1 MNLIKRINLIN
12 IDYKFDYK
20 YITFE
25 KLIDN
30 FTFIDQN
37 KLEIYDIKDLND
49 KQKVILSMF
58 INNYVH
64 TNPTISKYNKFRE
77 ILPKKINL
85 LNEPIIFRGFYGMCN
100 LLNQINLN
108 YHKNILQIGVFPT
121 ILEAYIRL
129 NNNKSSYD
137 FLEVKTVNKS
147 NEDLYENYIRKFK
160 KMYPDVNIIEN
171 INNNYDLIIFDIYK
185 NQYIL
190 PDIPENIN
198 IRYLTAVIHTKY
210 IFKQIILG
218 LTKLNENGDLILL
231 VHGSNH
237 LVYEQIITLLASLFS
252 ELILINTDMDFSWRY
267 FIVCKNY
274 KPKQI
279 IIDQLKKYKDNDD
292 ILISISDNKILDIN
306 FEKNLREKFTNINY
320 KIKSI
325 NEFFSNDKF
334 IKKIYKDI
342 YYTQLTKT
350 YKWLKKIFNIN
361 EINDSISSDLY
372 EYKKKLFYKLTKK
385 SKYKLK
391 LPKPDNINYLGNETD
406 INNLIYINKYF
417 KLYNLIC
424 YNDYKEIDF
433 HNIYKQLF
441 NIQHFDYTDITH
453 FIFPNYNF
461 QNLKETIIIEFD
473 LKDISPLLI
482 SLFYILSFL
491 YTKSKIYKPSK
502 FNFKYHFL
510 ANQLIHKDHKFIDYI
525 NKNKFNNNF
534 QIVSIDENYL
544 TNLNHIF
551 KKLFIQEI
559 ILILRG
565 SYTYHNL
572 EYLDFFQ
579 NMMKYRT
586 KKEYII

>member
-1 MNLIKRINLIN
+1 MNLIKRINLIDIEYN
-12 IDYKFDYK
+12 FDYK
-20 YITFE
+20 YITLE
-25 KLIDN
+25 KLIDD
-30 FTFIDQN
+30 FTFIDQS
-37 KLEIYDIKDLND
+37 KLEISDIKDLND

-64 TNPTISKYNKFRE
+64 TNPTISRYNKYKDL
-77 ILPKKINL
+77 LPKKIDL
-85 LNEPIIFRGFYGMCN
+85 LNVPVIFRGFYGMCN
-100 LLNQINLN
+100 LLNQANLN

-129 NNNKSSYD
+129 TNNKSSYD
-137 FLEVKTVNKS
+137 FLEVKSVNKS
-147 NEDLYENYIRKFK
+147 NEDLYENYIKKFK

-198 IRYLTAVIHTKY
+198 IRYLTAVVHTKY

-218 LTKLNENGDLILL
+218 LTKLNENGDMILL

-237 LVYEQIITLLASLFS
+237 LVYQQIITLLASLFS

-267 FIVCKNY
+267 FIICKNY

-279 IIDQLKKYKDNDD
+279 IIDQLKNYKDNDD
-292 ILISISDNKILDIN
+292 ILISISNNKILDIN
-306 FEKNLREKFTNINY
+306 FEKYLREKFTNINY

-325 NEFFSNDKF
+325 NEFFNNDKF

-342 YYTQLTKT
+342 YYTQLSKT
-350 YKWLKKIFNIN
+350 YKWLKILFDIN
-361 EINDSISSDLY
+361 EINDSISSDIY
-372 EYKKKLFYKLTKK
+372 EYKKNMFYKLTKK

-391 LPKPDNINYLGNETD
+391 LPKPDNINYLGNNTD
-406 INNLIYINKYF
+406 INNLIYINKYLN
-417 KLYNLIC
+417 LYNLIC

-441 NIQHFDYTDITH
+441 NIQQSNYTDITH

-510 ANQLIHKDHKFIDYI
+510 ADQLIHKDHKIIDYI

-559 ILILRG
+559 ILILRS

-579 NMMKYRT
+579 NMMRYRT